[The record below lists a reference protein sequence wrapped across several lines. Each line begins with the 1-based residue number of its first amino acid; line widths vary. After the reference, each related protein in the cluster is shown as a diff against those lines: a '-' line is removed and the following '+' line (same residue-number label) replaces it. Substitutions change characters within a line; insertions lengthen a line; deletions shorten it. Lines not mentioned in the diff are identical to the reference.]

1 MAIKVLA
8 PICDGNTSKAT
19 IQALID
25 HKDQF
30 NVPITLLHVVN
41 LDKMEYRMIP
51 DFQIDMIRQYAMKS
65 GEKFLTEQTTVLQK
79 AGLDVTPRLETGSPR
94 DTICTIA
101 NEEHYSMVVIGRH
114 SSGEIR
120 DVLFGSVSNHVLH
133 GVKCPVLL
141 F

>member
-1 MAIKVLA
+1 MSLKVLV
-8 PICDGNTSKAT
+8 PICDGVTSRAT
-19 IQALID
+19 VQALID

-30 NVPITLLHVVN
+30 HMPITLLHVVN
-41 LDKMEYRMIP
+41 LDKMDYRMIP
-51 DFQIDMIRQYAMKS
+51 DFQIDMVRQYATKA
-65 GEKFLTEQTTVLQK
+65 GEKFLAEQTALLQD

-94 DTICTIA
+94 DTICHIA
-101 NEEHYSMVVIGRH
+101 NDEEYALVAIGRH

>member
-41 LDKMEYRMIP
+41 LDKMDYRMIP
-51 DFQIDMIRQYAMKS
+51 DFQIDMVRQYAMKS
-65 GEKFLTEQTTVLQK
+65 GEKFLAEQTAKLQE

-101 NEEHYSMVVIGRH
+101 NEENFSMVVIGRH